1 MKKAIRKLSK
11 LNKMRGVNP
20 MSDAFANRVTRPGAF
35 GLRHCA
41 QCDQIY
47 STNAAESL
55 RGGTK
60 EAV

>member
-11 LNKMRGVNP
+11 LNEIREVGP

-35 GLRHCA
+35 GLTHCT
-41 QCDQIY
+41 QGVPSC

-60 EAV
+60 ETV